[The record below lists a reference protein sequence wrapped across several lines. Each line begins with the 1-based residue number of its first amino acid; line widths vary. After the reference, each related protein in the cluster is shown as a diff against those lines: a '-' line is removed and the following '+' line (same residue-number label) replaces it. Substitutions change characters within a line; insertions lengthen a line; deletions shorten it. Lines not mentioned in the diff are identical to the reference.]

1 MLKVE
6 WQDGR
11 GDTPKAV
18 ELIEEALQIAESR
31 YDRVQCHSILD
42 YHYVSLA
49 SSHGADS
56 EQVGG
61 LLVALAGMVV
71 EERGVGEGGRMEKK
85 ETG

>member
-1 MLKVE
+1 M
-6 WQDGR
+6 
-11 GDTPKAV
+11 
-18 ELIEEALQIAESR
+18 IECNIIAFF
-31 YDRVQCHSILD
+31 D

-71 EERGVGEGGRMEKK
+71 EEQGVGEGGRMEKK